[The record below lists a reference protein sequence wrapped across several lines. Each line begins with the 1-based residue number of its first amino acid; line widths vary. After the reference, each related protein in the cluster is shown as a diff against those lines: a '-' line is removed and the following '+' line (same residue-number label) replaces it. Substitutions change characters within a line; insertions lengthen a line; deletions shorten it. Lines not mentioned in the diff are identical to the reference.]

1 MKRQRLPKPLIAK
14 ITRISAHGLVLVALT
29 FCGLYLGL
37 YLDHLTNMAPNF
49 TLLCLVV
56 GVVFGFRGFV
66 QELLAERR
74 GSS

>member
-1 MKRQRLPKPLIAK
+1 MKQQRLPKPLLAK
-14 ITRISAHGLVLVALT
+14 LTRISAHGLVLVVVT
-29 FCGLYLGL
+29 FGGLYLGL
-37 YLDHLTNMAPNF
+37 YLDRLTNMAPNF

-56 GVVFGFRGFV
+56 GVVIGFRGFV

>member
-1 MKRQRLPKPLIAK
+1 MKLQKLPKPLLAK
-14 ITRISAHGLVLVALT
+14 ITRISAYGLVLVALT

-37 YLDHLTNMAPNF
+37 YLDRLTNMAPNF

-56 GVVFGFRGFV
+56 GVVIGFRGFV

>member
-1 MKRQRLPKPLIAK
+1 
-14 ITRISAHGLVLVALT
+14 VAVT

-37 YLDHLTNMAPNF
+37 YLDRLTNMAPNF
-49 TLLCLVV
+49 TLLCLVA
-56 GVVFGFRGFV
+56 GIVFGFRGFV